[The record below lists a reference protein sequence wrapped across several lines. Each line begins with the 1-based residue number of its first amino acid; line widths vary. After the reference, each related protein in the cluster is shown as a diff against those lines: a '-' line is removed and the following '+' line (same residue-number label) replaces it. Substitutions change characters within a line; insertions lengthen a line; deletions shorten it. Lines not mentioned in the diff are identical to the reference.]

1 MAAVALYRE
10 FALPWTPTAADERRL
25 RRVLGTVLTL
35 FVVCGVI
42 IPFMPDAPRVPPPQ
56 MAPARVAE
64 FLLPRPKPK
73 PEPPPAPKVEQ
84 PKPVEQPRMVEQPRP
99 EPVKVTPKP
108 VPQPQ
113 VEVPPKADPRKKAAA
128 SGLLAMS
135 KQLNELRQIEV
146 ESQADA
152 RAVGA
157 DAEAKT
163 RVDRAL
169 LTAKVGEG
177 SGGINVAAASSGFGR
192 AATGL
197 KENATA
203 RVAEAPATTAAPSA
217 VERSGQSRK
226 ASRTREEVEL
236 VFDRNKSA
244 IYALY
249 SRALRDKPALQGKVV
264 LEVTIAPTGEV
275 TDCRIVSS
283 ELNDPEL
290 EHKLVARV
298 RMFRFEARDVAVMTT
313 TKPIEFFPA

>member
-25 RRVLGTVLTL
+25 RRVLGAVLTL
-35 FVVCGVI
+35 FVVFGAI

-64 FLLPRPKPK
+64 FLLPRPQPR
-73 PEPPPAPKVEQ
+73 PEPPAPKVEV
-84 PKPVEQPRMVEQPRP
+84 PKPVEQPRP

-113 VEVPPKADPRKKAAA
+113 VQVPPRADPREKAAS

-135 KQLNELRQIEV
+135 KQLTELRQIEV
-146 ESQADA
+146 DTRADA
-152 RAVGA
+152 RAIGA

-192 AATGL
+192 GSTGL

-203 RVAEAPATTAAPSA
+203 RVAEAPSTAAAPSA
-217 VERSGQSRK
+217 VERTGQSRK

-264 LEVTIAPTGEV
+264 LEVTIAPSGEV

-283 ELNDPEL
+283 ELDDPEL
-290 EHKLVARV
+290 ERKLVARV